1 MPTFLYSP
9 LLWGLLLVALPVL
22 IHLINMLRHRRVE
35 WAAIEF
41 LLTSQKKNRTWILIK
56 QLLLLLLRM
65 AVVAA
70 VVLAVAQPILRDQ
83 WSGWFG
89 SGKTHH
95 LVLLDDS
102 YSMSD
107 SHGDKNL
114 FDAGKDVARRIV
126 ATASDRQRPQA
137 LTLARFSQLSALG
150 QEVARGQA
158 PPLTE
163 GTDDDQLATGLAP
176 AFAKTEIASLKT
188 KFDFASEDINPAMLQ
203 RLEERLATMNVSESA
218 ATVKE
223 AVHTIE
229 TLLADDKSDEDRVV
243 YLVSDFRN
251 RDWESVEAIR
261 AALENLSGNRTRIEL
276 IDCSLG
282 ESSNLAVTQI
292 KQVPGVLAS
301 GVPCLLEATVRNYG
315 KAPVRNVTLSIEQDG
330 VARSASKIERIDSG
344 EEKTEQF
351 AVRFPTPG
359 PHSVAVR
366 TDADSVTADNCRF
379 LVIDVPEDVPVLVI
393 DSTSTGEDS
402 RFLTS
407 ALAPGGSVQ
416 TGIRPRVE
424 PPSFLTRGMLEPF
437 AVIYFTDIDR
447 LEPAAIERLE
457 RYVAAGGSV
466 VFFTG
471 PMTNTQY
478 VNDNLYRF
486 GKGIFPVKLAGR
498 AELMADPVENLPDLE
513 TVDHPI
519 FRVFSGQLN
528 SFLETVNVETYMTI
542 DEAQRAKLN
551 RTTAKNNTPAASTSE
566 EVTEDHSAQPD
577 QDANRSIEVLARLRG
592 GTPLVLESIFGK
604 GRVITMLSTVAPT
617 WNNWARGNPSFVVT
631 MLELQ
636 TYLSRRP
643 SAEITHTVGKPL
655 VVELD
660 AEEYRGTVR
669 FDAPETK
676 NGPKTTE
683 IMTTVDAMRTDDG
696 RWIATFNNT
705 DRAGVYRIQL
715 TTSKDLDELRKTA
728 INVEPSEGNLKLFG
742 REKLDAS
749 LSGVPFEYAQ
759 ASHFEADANDA
770 GGTNLQEAVLI
781 LLVVML
787 VGEQILAW
795 SCSYHPSHRTKG
807 GVA

>member
-1 MPTFLYSP
+1 MPAFLYSP

-41 LLTSQKKNRTWILIK
+41 LLVSQKKNRTWVLIK

-70 VVLAVAQPILRDQ
+70 VVMAVAQPILRDK

-95 LVLLDDS
+95 IVLLDDS

-107 SHGDKNL
+107 THGEKNL
-114 FDAGKDVARRIV
+114 FDSAKDVTRRIV
-126 ATASDRQRPQA
+126 ATASDRQRAQA
-137 LTLARFSQLSALG
+137 LTLARFSRLAVSDATK
-150 QEVARGQA
+150 ES
-158 PPLTE
+158 E
-163 GTDDDQLATGLAP
+163 GTSP
-176 AFAKTEIASLKT
+176 AANGDSEKTNTENQYG
-188 KFDFASEDINPAMLQ
+188 FDFASVDINPALLQ
-203 RLEERLATMNVSESA
+203 KLEEQLGTMKVSELS
-218 ATVKE
+218 TSVKD
-223 AVHTIE
+223 VLRVIE
-229 TLLADDKSDEDRVV
+229 PLLSGDQTDEDRVV
-243 YLVSDFRN
+243 YLITDFRD
-251 RDWESVEAIR
+251 RDWTAGETIR
-261 AALENLSGNRTRIEL
+261 AALENLVGNRTRIEL

-282 ESSNLAVTQI
+282 ESANLAITQI

-315 KAPVRNVTLSIEQDG
+315 KAPVRNVTLSIDQDG
-330 VARSASKIERIDSG
+330 VARSMSKIEQIGPG
-344 EEKTEQF
+344 EEKTTRF

-366 TDADSVTADNCRF
+366 IDSDTIAADNQRF
-379 LVIDVPEDVPVLVI
+379 LVVDVPEDVPVLVI
-393 DSTSTGEDS
+393 DGSSTGEGA

-407 ALAPGGSVQ
+407 ALAPGGTAK
-416 TGIRPRVE
+416 TGIRPRIE
-424 PPSFLTRGMLEPF
+424 PPSFLTRAALDRF
-437 AVIYFTDIDR
+437 AVIYFTDIER

-457 RYVAAGGSV
+457 RYVSDGGSV

-478 VNDNLYRF
+478 VNDHLYRL
-486 GKGIFPVKLAGR
+486 GKGIFPLKLDGR
-498 AELMADPVENLPDLE
+498 AELMPDPVENLPDLE

-519 FRVFSGQLN
+519 FRIFAGQLN
-528 SFLETVNVETYMTI
+528 SFLNTVNIETYMAVDQT
-542 DEAQRAKLN
+542 QRAELN
-551 RTTAKNNTPAASTSE
+551 KKPDDSDQKKPA
-566 EVTEDHSAQPD
+566 
-577 QDANRSIEVLARLRG
+577 IEVLARLRG
-592 GTPLVLESIFGK
+592 GSPLVVESTFGK
-604 GRVITMLSTVAPT
+604 GHVITMLSTVAPT

-643 SAEITHTVGKPL
+643 HETISHQVGKPL

-660 AEEYRGTVR
+660 ADAYRGTVR

-676 NGPKTTE
+676 ERRSTE
-683 IMTTVDAMRTDDG
+683 IMSTVDATRTDDG
-696 RWIATFNNT
+696 RWIASFDQTE
-705 DRAGVYRIQL
+705 RAGVYRIQL

-728 INVEPSEGNLKLFG
+728 INVDPSEGDLRLFG
-742 REKLDAS
+742 KERLDS
-749 LSGVPFEYAQ
+749 TLSGVPFQYAQ
-759 ASHFEADANDA
+759 ASHFEADSSDA
-770 GGTNLQEAVLI
+770 GGTNLQEAVLA

-787 VGEQILAW
+787 IGEQLLAW
-795 SCSYHPSHRTKG
+795 SCSYHPPHRAKG
-807 GVA
+807 GDA